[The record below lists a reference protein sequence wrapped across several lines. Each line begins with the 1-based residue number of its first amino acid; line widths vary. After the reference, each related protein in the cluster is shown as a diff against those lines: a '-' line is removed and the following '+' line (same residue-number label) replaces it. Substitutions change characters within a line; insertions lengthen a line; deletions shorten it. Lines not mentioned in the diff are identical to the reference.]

1 MAIDNLQFSSREQ
14 ETINLLLQ
22 GKSNKQIALSLN
34 VSISTVEFHLKNIYR
49 KLQVKSRTEAILRL
63 GKSVGD
69 DKSRTQGQSIGSEVD
84 KQRESIVDKISVDA
98 ENGVHTNSHRRIPM
112 KQSFYLVG
120 GSLLFVIVLAAIAI
134 FVKVYGHT
142 LSALPT
148 TQAPLSTVTM
158 QPTIV
163 STTVPATPEST
174 MATCPVETADFKLFT
189 NANDGYCF
197 LYPIENTAFPPS
209 MVVINPNGISG
220 GDFLPGDFY
229 VLIQVEDAL
238 GRTTAQVAN
247 EKIAEAGA
255 GFNITLTSIS
265 VDGKEAAVIDGLPS
279 QDSTRHVFIIANDRL
294 YTFFF
299 TPWDP
304 RIEGF
309 SQSLLKLYSTV
320 TNNFH
325 FLPTAP

>member
-1 MAIDNLQFSSREQ
+1 MAIDNRQFSSREQ

-63 GKSVGD
+63 GKPTGD
-69 DKSRTQGQSIGSEVD
+69 DESRTQGQSIGSKVD

-98 ENGVHTNSHRRIPM
+98 ENGGNTNSHRRIPM
-112 KQSFYLVG
+112 KQSSYIVG
-120 GSLLFVIVLAAIAI
+120 GSLLFLIVLAAIAI

-142 LSALPT
+142 LSAPPT
-148 TQAPLSTVTM
+148 TQAPLSTATM
-158 QPTIV
+158 QPAIV
-163 STTVPATPEST
+163 STTAPATPESIT
-174 MATCPVETADFKLFT
+174 ATCPVETVDLKLFT
-189 NANDGYCF
+189 NTNDGYCF
-197 LYPIENTAFPPS
+197 LYPIENTAFPPNK
-209 MVVINPNGISG
+209 VVINPNGISG

-229 VLIQVEDAL
+229 VLIQVEAAS
-238 GRTTAQVAN
+238 GRTTTQVAN
-247 EKIAEAGA
+247 EKIAEAG
-255 GFNITLTSIS
+255 GVLPITLTSIL